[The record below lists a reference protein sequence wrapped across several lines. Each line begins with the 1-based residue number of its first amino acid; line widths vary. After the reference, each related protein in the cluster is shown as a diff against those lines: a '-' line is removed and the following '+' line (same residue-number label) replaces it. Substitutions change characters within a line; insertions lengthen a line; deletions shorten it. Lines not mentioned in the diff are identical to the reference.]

1 MSNAANKRKWLPA
14 EEDTFIRIWS
24 ENLDLYRSGKKQM
37 EVCRLLEDEFRYEGI
52 EINAL
57 GIKTKMDS
65 FKRKFFN
72 IAKGDEKLQT
82 RKWRHYK
89 TLDTIFGSQ
98 LKELEDSG
106 DSNGPVAKQSKKSRS
121 SKTNNSDQPFNLVY
135 VDELNGLLLDEEDC
149 TPPSSSTSEI
159 YQEPPVKKKKRS
171 AVEQEPPAKQQ
182 KSSNAANFK
191 QSGGNSK
198 PRSLYTKAGK
208 LRQPKRPRRNWT
220 IEEEVT
226 FIEVWKNYVGDL
238 LGEGKK
244 KADIYRAMKKE
255 LQSHGVGLDKIAS
268 DFKAKVESLKR
279 VFKSE
284 HETYGAKSEWIH
296 YAKLVD
302 VVGPLNGILIET
314 HNDSSSSSDDW
325 FRNETKP
332 ESPSQFP
339 DPLEEQQEQEANE
352 SDGSFC
358 WVLDN
363 STEEAAEPPS
373 SHPEPPSDSPSNQ
386 FLDPTLQDVEYSP
399 VQSSQIS
406 ELNDADDID
415 SDNPKDYVPDFEE
428 TEETPQELDD
438 SPSSQKQ
445 KSVEQFTHFV
455 AKELL
460 VLNDDLLLEAK
471 RCIYDVLCKMEHKR
485 LQLNK
490 KT

>member
-1 MSNAANKRKWLPA
+1 MSNLAHKRKWLPA

-72 IAKGDEKLQT
+72 IARGDEKLQT

-98 LKELEDSG
+98 LKELEESG
-106 DSNGPVAKQSKKSRS
+106 DSNEPVPKQSRKSRS
-121 SKTNNSDQPFNLVY
+121 SKTNNADQPFNLVY

-171 AVEQEPPAKQQ
+171 VVEQEPPAKQQ
-182 KSSNAANFK
+182 KSNNAAHSK
-191 QSGGNSK
+191 QSGANSK
-198 PRSLYTKAGK
+198 PRSQYTKAGK

-220 IEEEVT
+220 IEEEVQ

-352 SDGSFC
+352 SDSGSFC

-363 STEEAAEPPS
+363 STEEAA
-373 SHPEPPSDSPSNQ
+373 PSNQ
-386 FLDPTLQDVEYSP
+386 FLDPTLPDDEYSPVHSP

-406 ELNDADDID
+406 ELNDADDND

-428 TEETPQELDD
+428 KEEAPQELDD
-438 SPSSQKQ
+438 IPSRQKK
-445 KSVEQFTHFV
+445 KSVEQFTNFV

-471 RCIYDVLCKMEHKR
+471 RHIYDVLCKMEHKR
-485 LQLNK
+485 LLLNK

>member
-1 MSNAANKRKWLPA
+1 MANKRKWMPA
-14 EEDTFIRIWS
+14 DEDTFIRIWS
-24 ENLDLYRSGKKQM
+24 ENLDLYRAGKKQM
-37 EVCRLLEDEFRYEGI
+37 EICRLLEDEFRYEGI
-52 EINAL
+52 EINAV
-57 GIKTKMDS
+57 GIKMKMDS
-65 FKRKFFN
+65 FKRKYFN

-98 LKELEDSG
+98 FKELEESG
-106 DSNGPVAKQSKKSRS
+106 DSNEPIAKQPRKTRS
-121 SKTNNSDQPFNLVY
+121 SKTNSLDKPFNQVY
-135 VDELNGLLLDEEDC
+135 VDECSGLLLDEEDC
-149 TPPSSSTSEI
+149 TPSSSSTSDVCH
-159 YQEPPVKKKKRS
+159 EPPVKKQKS
-171 AVEQEPPAKQQ
+171 EGQPQPPAKQQ
-182 KSSNAANFK
+182 KSSNAAN
-191 QSGGNSK
+191 SK
-198 PRSLYTKAGK
+198 PSSLYTKAGK

-244 KADIYRAMKKE
+244 KADIYRAMRSE
-255 LQSHGVGLDKIAS
+255 LQKYGVGLDKIAS

-279 VFKSE
+279 TFKAE
-284 HETYGAKSEWIH
+284 HDTFGAKSEWIH

-314 HNDSSSSSDDW
+314 TNDASSSSDDW
-325 FRNETKP
+325 FANETKT

-339 DPLEEQQEQEANE
+339 DPLEEQQEQYGND

-358 WVLDN
+358 WVLDKA
-363 STEEAAEPPS
+363 TEEAAEVPTI
-373 SHPEPPSDSPSNQ
+373 HPEPPSDSASNE
-386 FLDPTLQDVEYSP
+386 FLEHTPPDDEYSP
-399 VQSSQIS
+399 VQSPMQFS
-406 ELNDADDID
+406 EFNEACNND
-415 SDNPKDYVPDFEE
+415 SDNYKGYVPDSEE
-428 TEETPQELDD
+428 TEETSKELGDN
-438 SPSSQKQ
+438 PSSHKQ
-445 KSVEQFTHFV
+445 KSVEQFTQFV

-471 RCIYDVLCKMEHKR
+471 RCIYDVLCNMERKQ